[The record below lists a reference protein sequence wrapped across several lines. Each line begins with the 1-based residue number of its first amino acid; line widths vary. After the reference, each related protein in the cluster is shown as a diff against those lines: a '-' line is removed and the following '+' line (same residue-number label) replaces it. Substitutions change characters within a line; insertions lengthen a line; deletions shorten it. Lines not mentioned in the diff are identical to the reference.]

1 MTKLVQKCGLGPF
14 EAVFATAVAALVAFA
29 GFSPLA
35 SPVHPSRDPV
45 KAEVKASAERI
56 ESVTSRA
63 VARQTVHRGHE

>member
-35 SPVHPSRDPV
+35 NPVQPGRDPV
-45 KAEVKASAERI
+45 RVEAKVSAEH
-56 ESVTSRA
+56 ESVASRA
-63 VARQTVHRGHE
+63 MARQSTHRGHE